1 MKVIFGIGN
10 PGNRYQFNRH
20 NIGFLFADYLT
31 NFFSLNFI
39 PSKYD
44 YYFAEGKFE
53 KQNFSII
60 KPTTY
65 VNNSGIAANQAIQ
78 NYNLDLNDFLLIYD
92 DLNLEFPVLKIKV
105 GGSDGGHNGLSSI
118 IYHLNDDGFPR
129 LRFGIGN
136 DFEKGRMVEYVLSD
150 FSGVEMKDLEIV
162 FKDALTLIKEFIKG
176 GNKSLLDAN
185 STMLK
190 NKINPNLQNPPK
202 GNQENL

>member
-1 MKVIFGIGN
+1 MDF
-10 PGNRYQFNRH
+10 
-20 NIGFLFADYLT
+20 
-31 NFFSLNFI
+31 
-39 PSKYD
+39 
-44 YYFAEGKFE
+44 YFAEGKFE
-53 KQNFSII
+53 NQSFSII

-92 DLNLEFPVLKIKV
+92 DLNIEFPVLKVKV

-118 IYHLNDDGFPR
+118 IYHLNNDGFPR

-150 FSGVEMKDLEIV
+150 FSEVEMKYLEIV

-190 NKINPNLQNPPK
+190 NKINPNLQNLSK